1 MCGFLA
7 EFNLND
13 DYSDGLKP
21 TIDSNAEAYILRRGP
36 DGLQKLKEENFE
48 ISFARLAITDI
59 EHGVQP
65 FYTTNGF
72 LAFGNGEIYNSY
84 EISNQ
89 LELSTD
95 VVTKIGFNDI
105 KIAAEL
111 LSIDPRRNWEKLDGM
126 FSICLYSPK
135 GEIYFGRDRVGEKPA
150 FYYVS
155 GSRLI
160 VGSSA
165 EAVAKQVGGGLEIDS
180 EQLNNW
186 LAFGGCDPGSTLFS
200 EIKEVRPGTVRTFQN
215 TKADEFTYWEWP
227 VRGSRLQLPD
237 NYFTQITQTTE
248 RCRSKDFDGCLLW
261 SGGVDSTVLR
271 ASLSLNGFTPDSIH
285 ISFKE
290 KSFNEELPELPKN
303 DQVSK
308 ISTALFE
315 DWVSKPAI
323 ETAIT
328 LMDQPISDAACLP
341 MLAACMQAKKNYFK
355 VVYTGDGADEV
366 FRGYEAIKKEKYLL
380 FITTLLSLLPN
391 FFLIKAIALL
401 SKTTDSSYI
410 SKVSIILRLLT
421 AASVPKSKR
430 KQILVSPNFYIASIF
445 QCVLATNK
453 GQEPVSLEKYFQDF
467 ILPQIYLQK
476 TDRMSAGIGL
486 EARSPWLSLY
496 FIQTSMSLS
505 QKLLKKMGKPFSV
518 LLPDHDNWRRKKKHG
533 LGVPLTPVLELLQ
546 KPCWEIPNLPL
557 QTLDE
562 IWFRAQK
569 GSNGAQSAAWSL
581 YVLNE
586 KLYRWKMD
594 GILR

>member
-7 EFNLND
+7 EFNLSD
-13 DYSDGLKP
+13 DYSDGLQP

-150 FYYVS
+150 FFYVS

-165 EAVAKQVGGGLEIDS
+165 EAVAKQVGRGLELDS

-186 LAFGGCDPGSTLFS
+186 LAFGGCDPGSTFFS

-215 TKADEFTYWEWP
+215 TKADEFTYWGWP
-227 VRGSRLQLPD
+227 VRGSRLQLQD
-237 NYFTQITQTTE
+237 NYLTQITQATE

-271 ASLSLNGFTPDSIH
+271 VSLSLNGFTPDSIH

-290 KSFNEELPELPKN
+290 KSFNEELPNIPKS
-303 DQVSK
+303 DQGSQIFTTLFDDW
-308 ISTALFE
+308 ISQST
-315 DWVSKPAI
+315 I
-323 ETAIT
+323 ETAIS

-341 MLAACMQAKKNYFK
+341 MLAACMQAKKNDFK

-366 FRGYEAIKKEKYLL
+366 FQGYDAIKKESHLTFIVALL
-380 FITTLLSLLPN
+380 GLFPN
-391 FFLIKAIALL
+391 FFLRGTFALF
-401 SKTTDSSYI
+401 SRKSDSNYI
-410 SKVSIILRLLT
+410 SKTSIILRLIS
-421 AASVPKSKR
+421 AASAPKGTR
-430 KQILVSPNFYIASIF
+430 KQILVSPNFYIASKF
-445 QCVLATNK
+445 PQVLGNISS
-453 GQEPVSLEKYFQDF
+453 GQSINLEKYFQSF
-467 ILPQIYLQK
+467 VLPQIYLQK

-486 EARSPWLSLY
+486 EARSPWLSLF
-496 FIQTSMSLS
+496 FIQTSMSFS
-505 QKLLKKMGKPFSV
+505 QKLLKKMGKPFSH
-518 LLPDHDNWRRKKKHG
+518 LLPDRENWRRKKKHG
-533 LGVPLTPVLELLQ
+533 LGVHLKPVLELLQ
-546 KPCWEIPNLPL
+546 KPNWEIPNLSL

-562 IWFRAQK
+562 IWFRAL
-569 GSNGAQSAAWSL
+569 NGGASAQNAAWSL
-581 YVLNE
+581 FVLNQ
-586 KLYRWKMD
+586 KLNSWRVAK
-594 GILR
+594 ILK